1 MLAHDP
7 VGVAHQLGH
16 GELAGK
22 VGTGLELL
30 DDRGELD
37 DLAVQLD
44 LGRGQLGDVPG
55 PGVLAEERVSRPR
68 LRNCGSSAGS
78 ASQPASAALPSAVI
92 R

>member
-22 VGTGLELL
+22 VGTGLEPL
-30 DDRGELD
+30 DDRGGELD

-44 LGRGQLGDVPG
+44 LGRGQLGDVRARRAG
-55 PGVLAEERVSRPR
+55 RRTA
-68 LRNCGSSAGS
+68 SAG
-78 ASQPASAALPSAVI
+78 QAAELRELLGRLGQAGEAACPL